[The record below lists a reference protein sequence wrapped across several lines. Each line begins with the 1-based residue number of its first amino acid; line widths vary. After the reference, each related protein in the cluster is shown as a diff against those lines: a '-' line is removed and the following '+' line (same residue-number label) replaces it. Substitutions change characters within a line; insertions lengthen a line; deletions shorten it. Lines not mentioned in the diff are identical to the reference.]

1 MKYVHQNHDHVY
13 YVSRG
18 LYNYSVR
25 QWEKGSVPGKLL
37 EMDKDQY
44 KNFEKMLKDGGWN
57 EQSTFG

>member
-1 MKYVHQNHDHVY
+1 MKYVHQYHEHVY

-25 QWEKGSVPGKLL
+25 HWEKGSIPGKVL
-37 EMDKDQY
+37 EMDRDQY

>member
-1 MKYVHQNHDHVY
+1 MKYVHQNHTHVY

-25 QWEKGSVPGKLL
+25 HWEKDSIPGKVL
-37 EMDKDQY
+37 EMDKHEF